1 MTTYIELFGL
11 MVLLMLPFLYETSHI
26 FRYYFKFLIYYGLVS
41 FNSIVLIPAFMC
53 RPCDVRNLL
62 WASTFCHRIT
72 TLIGLRWELRGKE
85 HLEKDRACIIVANH
99 QSSLD
104 VLGMFNIWHIMDKC
118 TVVAK
123 RELFYAWP
131 FGLAAWLA
139 GLIFIDRVRG
149 EKARD
154 TLNQVNSKI
163 KKQKIKLWV
172 FPEGTRRNTGDIH
185 PFKKGAFHM
194 AIDEQIPIMPVVFS
208 SYCSFLNDKKKILNA
223 GNIILTTLPPISTE
237 GLTKDD
243 LPELM
248 EKVHKI
254 MQETFKQTS
263 NEVLQRYAANAII
276 KPKNSDI
283 ETTPVK
289 QTIANTPTTLLTG
302 SADVLSNSATKAT
315 NSLSCDLNSL
325 KTSCSDTSQAE
336 DIVNNTQ
343 TNATTSTA
351 AEGEEEQAVTD
362 FKDPV
367 ITKTQA
373 LVH

>member
-1 MTTYIELFGL
+1 
-11 MVLLMLPFLYETSHI
+11 
-26 FRYYFKFLIYYGLVS
+26 
-41 FNSIVLIPAFMC
+41 
-53 RPCDVRNLL
+53 

-72 TLIGLRWELRGKE
+72 ALIGLRWELRGKE

-104 VLGMFNIWHIMDKC
+104 VLGMFNIWHVMDKC

-185 PFKKGAFHM
+185 AFKKGAFHM
-194 AIDEQIPIMPVVFS
+194 AIDEQIPILPVVFS

-223 GNIILTTLPPISTE
+223 GNIIVTTLPAIPTK
-237 GLTKDD
+237 GLSKDD

-248 EKVHKI
+248 EKVHKL

-263 NEVLQRYAANAII
+263 NEIMQRYASTTMM
-276 KPKNSDI
+276 KTKKSTPETNS
-283 ETTPVK
+283 TTSTPLK
-289 QTIANTPTTLLTG
+289 QSLTSDPATAAAAAAAAVTTLGPTTNKHT
-302 SADVLSNSATKAT
+302 TTT
-315 NSLSCDLNSL
+315 NSLSCDYSL
-325 KTSCSDTSQAE
+325 QSSTYFPITTTTTNTTNANLLAATSQAE
-336 DIVNNTQ
+336 NIVNTSCI
-343 TNATTSTA
+343 TTATTTTNLESLDDVDNTTKA
-351 AEGEEEQAVTD
+351 PTD
-362 FKDPV
+362 FKKPV

>member
-1 MTTYIELFGL
+1 
-11 MVLLMLPFLYETSHI
+11 
-26 FRYYFKFLIYYGLVS
+26 
-41 FNSIVLIPAFMC
+41 
-53 RPCDVRNLL
+53 
-62 WASTFCHRIT
+62 
-72 TLIGLRWELRGKE
+72 
-85 HLEKDRACIIVANH
+85 
-99 QSSLD
+99 
-104 VLGMFNIWHIMDKC
+104 MFNIWHVMDKC

-194 AIDEQIPIMPVVFS
+194 AIDEQIPILPVVFS
-208 SYCSFLNDKKKILNA
+208 SYCSFLNDKKKILNP

-237 GLTKDD
+237 GLSKDD

-248 EKVHKI
+248 EKVHKL

-263 NEVLQRYAANAII
+263 NEVLQRYAANTLNKSKKSSLDSLISSEE
-276 KPKNSDI
+276 KPSS
-283 ETTPVK
+283 T
-289 QTIANTPTTLLTG
+289 AHLL
-302 SADVLSNSATKAT
+302 AEDDLLKLSPST
-315 NSLSCDLNSL
+315 NSLHTNLNL
-325 KTSCSDTSQAE
+325 KTSVLHNNLSAKQHLSTKLTTPFSTSQAE
-336 DIVNNTQ
+336 DIISNRDSSADEETRS
-343 TNATTSTA
+343 TTTKTA
-351 AEGEEEQAVTD
+351 ADDETATSSTLTSD

-367 ITKTQA
+367 ILTKTQA

>member
-1 MTTYIELFGL
+1 
-11 MVLLMLPFLYETSHI
+11 
-26 FRYYFKFLIYYGLVS
+26 
-41 FNSIVLIPAFMC
+41 
-53 RPCDVRNLL
+53 
-62 WASTFCHRIT
+62 
-72 TLIGLRWELRGKE
+72 
-85 HLEKDRACIIVANH
+85 
-99 QSSLD
+99 
-104 VLGMFNIWHIMDKC
+104 MDKC

-185 PFKKGAFHM
+185 SFKKGAFHM
-194 AIDEQIPIMPVVFS
+194 AIDEQIPILPVVFS

-223 GNIILTTLPPISTE
+223 GNIIVTTLPAIPTK
-237 GLTKDD
+237 GLSKDD

-248 EKVHKI
+248 EKVHKL

-263 NEVLQRYAANAII
+263 NEILQRYASTTMT
-276 KPKNSDI
+276 KTKKSTLETNS
-283 ETTPVK
+283 TTSTPLK
-289 QTIANTPTTLLTG
+289 QTLTADSAAAVTALVSPANKHTTT
-302 SADVLSNSATKAT
+302 T
-315 NSLSCDLNSL
+315 NSLSCDYSL
-325 KTSCSDTSQAE
+325 QCSAYFPTTTTTTNTTNANLLTATSQAE
-336 DIVNNTQ
+336 NIVNTSG
-343 TNATTSTA
+343 TITSTTTTNLESLDDVNNKTTA
-351 AEGEEEQAVTD
+351 SSD
-362 FKDPV
+362 FKKPV

-373 LVH
+373 ALVH

>member
-1 MTTYIELFGL
+1 
-11 MVLLMLPFLYETSHI
+11 
-26 FRYYFKFLIYYGLVS
+26 
-41 FNSIVLIPAFMC
+41 
-53 RPCDVRNLL
+53 
-62 WASTFCHRIT
+62 
-72 TLIGLRWELRGKE
+72 
-85 HLEKDRACIIVANH
+85 
-99 QSSLD
+99 
-104 VLGMFNIWHIMDKC
+104 MFNIWHVMDKC

-194 AIDEQIPIMPVVFS
+194 AIDEQIPILPVVFS
-208 SYCSFLNDKKKILNA
+208 SYCSFLNDKKKILNP

-237 GLTKDD
+237 GLSKDD

-248 EKVHKI
+248 EKVHKL

-263 NEVLQRYAANAII
+263 NEVLQRYAANTLNKSKKSSLDSLISSEE
-276 KPKNSDI
+276 KPSS
-283 ETTPVK
+283 T
-289 QTIANTPTTLLTG
+289 AHLL
-302 SADVLSNSATKAT
+302 AEDDLLKLSPST
-315 NSLSCDLNSL
+315 NSLHTNLNL
-325 KTSCSDTSQAE
+325 KTSALHNNLSAKQHLSTKLTTPFSTSQAE
-336 DIVNNTQ
+336 DIISNRDSSADEETRS
-343 TNATTSTA
+343 TTTKTA
-351 AEGEEEQAVTD
+351 AEDESTASTLTSD

-367 ITKTQA
+367 ILTKTQA

>member
-1 MTTYIELFGL
+1 
-11 MVLLMLPFLYETSHI
+11 
-26 FRYYFKFLIYYGLVS
+26 
-41 FNSIVLIPAFMC
+41 
-53 RPCDVRNLL
+53 
-62 WASTFCHRIT
+62 
-72 TLIGLRWELRGKE
+72 
-85 HLEKDRACIIVANH
+85 
-99 QSSLD
+99 
-104 VLGMFNIWHIMDKC
+104 MDKC

-194 AIDEQIPIMPVVFS
+194 AIDEQIPILPVVFS

-223 GNIILTTLPPISTE
+223 GNIIVTTLPAIPTK
-237 GLTKDD
+237 GLRKED

-248 EKVHKI
+248 EKVHKL

-263 NEVLQRYAANAII
+263 NEILQRYASTSSGITRTKHATTLETNTLTTTSTSAQQSLTAAATTTLG
-276 KPKNSDI
+276 PTT
-283 ETTPVK
+283 TTP
-289 QTIANTPTTLLTG
+289 LT
-302 SADVLSNSATKAT
+302 ST
-315 NSLSCDLNSL
+315 NSLCCDYSL
-325 KTSCSDTSQAE
+325 KCSDCSPTTTTTTSTSSNITNANLLTATSQAE
-336 DIVNNTQ
+336 NIVNTTRNT
-343 TNATTSTA
+343 TAAAPEAVTATTTTTTTTLETTSPT
-351 AEGEEEQAVTD
+351 TD
-362 FKDPV
+362 FKKPV
-367 ITKTQA
+367 TTKTQA